1 MKKTDVLVVGSAN
14 VDMVVNSQRI
24 PLAGETL
31 LGGVFAC
38 NNGGKGAN
46 QAWSA
51 AALCKTAFCGAVG
64 GDVFGR
70 EYVAHL
76 KKRNIDV
83 SNLKIVKGT
92 ATGVALIVV
101 AKNGENIITV
111 ASGANEKLLPSDI
124 RKINFKNYSVV
135 LFQLESPLK
144 TVKAGIDSAKKAGCI
159 TVLTPAP
166 AMPLP
171 NEILKNVDFL
181 MPNEHEILLLQKKR
195 YADFKEAAKS
205 LLKKGVK
212 NVVIT
217 LGKKGCLLVNKN
229 GEKFFKALKVKAVD
243 TVGAGDCFTG
253 SFAAALTLFNYNTEN
268 AIELAI
274 KAAAESVTKRGAQP
288 E

>member
-46 QAWSA
+46 QAWWASA
-51 AALCKTAFCGAVG
+51 FCKTAFCGAVG
-64 GDVFGR
+64 NDVFGR
-70 EYVAHL
+70 EYIAHL

-83 SNLKIVKGT
+83 SNLKVVKGV

-111 ASGANEKLLPSDI
+111 ASGANEKLSTSDI
-124 RKINFKNYSVV
+124 KKVNFKNCSVV
-135 LFQLESPLK
+135 LFQLETPLN
-144 TVKAGIDSAKKAGCI
+144 TVKEGLALAKKAGCT

-166 AMPLP
+166 AVSLP

-181 MPNEHEILLLQKKR
+181 VPNEHEILLLQKKR
-195 YADFKEAAKS
+195 YTDFKEAAKS

-217 LGKKGCLLVNKN
+217 LGKKGCLLVNKD

-243 TVGAGDCFTG
+243 AVGAGDCFTG
-253 SFAAALTLFNYNTEN
+253 SFAAGLTLFNYNIEN

-274 KAAAESVTKRGAQP
+274 KAAGESVTKRGAQP